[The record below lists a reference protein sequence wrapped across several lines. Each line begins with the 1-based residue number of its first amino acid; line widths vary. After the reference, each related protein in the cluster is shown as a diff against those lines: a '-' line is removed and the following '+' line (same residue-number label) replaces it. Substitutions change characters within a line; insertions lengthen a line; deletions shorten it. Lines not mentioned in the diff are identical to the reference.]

1 MTLRIIAQNLFS
13 GGKNMFLQIL
23 YAIAKGLLEMDGYQ
37 VTAAKPAPADD
48 EKVCCPTDNHP
59 R

>member
-1 MTLRIIAQNLFS
+1 
-13 GGKNMFLQIL
+13 MFLQIL